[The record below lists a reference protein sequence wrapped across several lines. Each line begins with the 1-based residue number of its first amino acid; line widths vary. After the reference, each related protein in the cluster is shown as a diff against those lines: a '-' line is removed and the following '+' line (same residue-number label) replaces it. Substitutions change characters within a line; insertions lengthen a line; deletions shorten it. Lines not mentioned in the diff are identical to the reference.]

1 MWRHT
6 IKKTFILYTL
16 WWKKKVS
23 AFMRSVCDI
32 QKQTKKMC
40 ISEIVNDT
48 DYNQEEEENK
58 KTNKEKNMK
67 FKWILT

>member
-1 MWRHT
+1 MM
-6 IKKTFILYTL
+6 
-16 WWKKKVS
+16 KKKVS

-48 DYNQEEEENK
+48 DYNQEDEK
-58 KTNKEKNMK
+58 KKQIKKRT
-67 FKWILT
+67 